1 MQTDFPEGKLGIY
14 GQVSL
19 KYTPR
24 RSLKDL
30 KIAQMG
36 VTEIVDA
43 IQIPQMAHL
52 LVFLKCAIFIFE
64 VRHFGDKT
72 NFASPEL
79 SLSQSFSATMWF
91 ASLSRGKFSDPN
103 F

>member
-30 KIAQMG
+30 KIAQMA
-36 VTEIVDA
+36 VTDIVDA
-43 IQIPQMAHL
+43 IQTPQMTHL
-52 LVFLKCAIFIFE
+52 PVFLKCVIFIFE
-64 VRHFGDKT
+64 MRHFGDKT

-79 SLSQSFSATMWF
+79 SLSQSFSAVMWF
-91 ASLSRGKFSDPN
+91 ASYSREKFYDPN

>member
-24 RSLKDL
+24 RSLIDL
-30 KIAQMG
+30 KIAQIA

-43 IQIPQMAHL
+43 IQTLQMAHL
-52 LVFLKCAIFIFE
+52 TVFLK
-64 VRHFGDKT
+64 
-72 NFASPEL
+72 
-79 SLSQSFSATMWF
+79 
-91 ASLSRGKFSDPN
+91 
-103 F
+103 